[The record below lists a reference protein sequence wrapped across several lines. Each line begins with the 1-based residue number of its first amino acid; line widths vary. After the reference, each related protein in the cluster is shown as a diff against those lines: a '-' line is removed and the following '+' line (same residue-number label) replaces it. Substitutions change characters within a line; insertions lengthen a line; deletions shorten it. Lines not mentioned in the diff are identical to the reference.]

1 MAFSLDTHAAV
12 RNLEK
17 HGFEPAQAEAIV
29 STISNADA
37 RVDLV
42 TKADLANAVNK
53 MLMMQIAIAALL
65 FAALKLFP

>member
-1 MAFSLDTHAAV
+1 MAFSLDTHI

-29 STISNADA
+29 STISNANADA

-53 MLMMQIAIAALL
+53 MLMMQIAVAALL